1 MHGRYLHE
9 RAVPPTPAIQYTHG
23 PDAVRRSYEPRTAS
37 PVGRSNNWSVTNPY
51 VPSLRVCKKQLY
63 ISLVR
68 SQLLYCSQ
76 VWRPCLIQDIL
87 LLERVQ
93 RRATKYI
100 LNDYTS
106 SYRTRLL
113 KLSMLPLMYI
123 FELNDLLFF
132 IKSMKNPSP
141 HFDITKWI
149 HLNTNVTR
157 SSTHLKLVHNRT
169 KYNSSHHFYFNRL
182 PRLWN
187 SLPPINLELSTETIK
202 HQLNNT
208 FWTIFTSNFDSNNFC
223 TYHVKCPC
231 SRCNLTPITPLFN

>member
-1 MHGRYLHE
+1 MQYL
-9 RAVPPTPAIQYTHG
+9 AMI
-23 PDAVRRSYEPRTAS
+23 
-37 PVGRSNNWSVTNPY
+37 
-51 VPSLRVCKKQLY
+51 Y
-63 ISLVR
+63 ISLVW

-76 VWRPCLIQDIL
+76 VWRPCLIQDII

-100 LNDYTS
+100 LNDYTL

-113 KLSMLPLMYI
+113 KLEMLPLMYI

-132 IKSMKNPSP
+132 IKSLKNPSP

-157 SSTHLKLVHNRT
+157 SSTHFKLAHNRT
-169 KYNSSHHFYFNRL
+169 RCNLSHHFYFNHL

-187 SLPPINLELSTETIK
+187 SLPPINLELSITTLK
-202 HQLNNT
+202 HQLNSI
-208 FWTIFTSNFDSNNFC
+208 FWSIFTSNFDSNNYC
-223 TYHVKCPC
+223 TYHVKCQNPHY
-231 SRCNLTPITPLFN
+231 LYI

>member
-1 MHGRYLHE
+1 MITS
-9 RAVPPTPAIQYTHG
+9 RAYKQLGLI
-23 PDAVRRSYEPRTAS
+23 RRIFT
-37 PVGRSNNWSVTNPY
+37 TNC
-51 VPSLRVCKKQLY
+51 VSAKKQLY

-76 VWRPCLIQDIL
+76 VWRPCLIQDII

-106 SYRTRLL
+106 SYRARLL
-113 KLSMLPLMYI
+113 KLEMLPLMYI

-132 IKSMKNPSP
+132 IKSLKNPSP

-157 SSTHLKLVHNRT
+157 SSTYFKLAHNHTRC
-169 KYNSSHHFYFNRL
+169 NLSHHFYFNRL

-187 SLPPINLELSTETIK
+187 SLPPINLKLSTTTLK

-208 FWTIFTSNFDSNNFC
+208 FWSIFISNFDSNNYC

-231 SRCNLTPITPLFN
+231 SRCNKTPTTSIFN